1 MALAGR
7 PASLGWTHP
16 ARDHAMQLPARLAR
30 RRPGSALPA
39 LLAFLVAAAAA
50 ARADEALTILRTPG
64 GGIQPQ
70 AAVDARGTLH
80 LIYFTGE
87 AKAGDIWYV
96 RQEAGSTQVS
106 PPLRVNSQNAAAMA
120 IGSVRGAHLAL
131 SGNARVH
138 VAWMG
143 AGGAEPK
150 APGGGSPMLYA
161 RLAAAG
167 GAFEAQRCLI
177 RSAGGLDGGG
187 SLAADPQG
195 HVEVAWHALGSA
207 KDETGRAVYLA
218 RSSDGGATF
227 APEVPATAQPTGACG
242 CCGMRACADA
252 AGRVFLLYRAA
263 SGGVDRDMMLLASA
277 NGTAFSVSD
286 LQGWKLRS
294 CPMSTCA
301 ISAAADRVLLAWQT
315 QEQVFFASIAGSA
328 LTPGAAQ
335 AAPGAAKARK
345 HPAIAGNARGET
357 LLAWT
362 EGTSWNQGGAL
373 AWQRYDPA
381 GAPSGAIGRA
391 EGVPAWGLPAVVPRG
406 DAGFTIIY

>member
-1 MALAGR
+1 MLPSTRTARHRFALA
-7 PASLGWTHP
+7 W
-16 ARDHAMQLPARLAR
+16 
-30 RRPGSALPA
+30 PA
-39 LLAFLVAAAAA
+39 LLALLAAWPAAAP
-50 ARADEALTILRTPG
+50 ADDALTVLRTPG

-87 AKAGDIWYV
+87 AKGGDIWYV
-96 RQEAGSTQVS
+96 RQEAGGTAFS
-106 PPLRVNSQNAAAMA
+106 PPLRVNSQGASAMA

-131 SGNARVH
+131 GGNGRVH

-143 AGGAEPK
+143 AAGAEPK
-150 APGGGSPMLYA
+150 APGGGTPMLYA
-161 RLAAAG
+161 RLDGQG

-177 RSAGGLDGGG
+177 RSAVGLDGGG

-195 HVEVAWHALGSA
+195 HVEVVWHALAGA
-207 KDETGRAVYLA
+207 RDETGRAVYVA
-218 RSSDGGATF
+218 RSTDDGATF
-227 APEVPATAQPTGACG
+227 APEVPATDQATGACG

-252 AGRVFLLYRAA
+252 AGRVFMLYRAA
-263 SGGVDRDMMLLASA
+263 TGGTDRDMMLLASA
-277 NGTAFSVSD
+277 NGTAFSLND

-301 ISAAADRVLLAWQT
+301 ISAAGSRVLLAWQT
-315 QEQVFFASIAGSA
+315 QEQVFFASIAGSS
-328 LTPGAAQ
+328 LKPGAPQ

-357 LLAWT
+357 MLVWT
-362 EGTSWNQGGAL
+362 EGTAWNQGGTL
-373 AWQRYDPA
+373 GWQRYDAA
-381 GAPSGAIGRA
+381 GAPSGERGRA
-391 EGVPAWGLPAVVPRG
+391 DGVPAWGLPTVVPRG

>member
-1 MALAGR
+1 VL
-7 PASLGWTHP
+7 L
-16 ARDHAMQLPARLAR
+16 
-30 RRPGSALPA
+30 A
-39 LLAFLVAAAAA
+39 LLVVGTTTAAQG
-50 ARADEALTILRTPG
+50 DDALTVLRTPG

-87 AKAGDIWYV
+87 AKGGDIWYV
-96 RQEAGSTQVS
+96 RQEAGSAEFS
-106 PPLRVNSQNAAAMA
+106 PPRRINSQPASVMA

-131 SGNARVH
+131 GTNGRVH

-150 APGGGSPMLYA
+150 APGGAAPMLYA
-161 RLAAAG
+161 RLNAQG
-167 GAFEAQRCLI
+167 NAFEPQRCLI

-187 SLAADPQG
+187 SLAADPKG
-195 HVEVAWHALGSA
+195 HVEVVWNALGTA
-207 KDETGRAVYLA
+207 KDESGRAVYIA
-218 RSSDGGATF
+218 RSKDDGATF
-227 APEVPATAQPTGACG
+227 APEVPATDQPTGACG

-252 AGRVFLLYRAA
+252 TGRVFLLYRAA
-263 SGGVDRDMMLLASA
+263 TGGVDRDMMLLASA
-277 NGTAFSVSD
+277 NGTAFSASD
-286 LQGWKLRS
+286 LQSWKLRS

-301 ISAAADRVLLAWQT
+301 ISAAGNRVLLAWQT
-315 QEQVFFASIAGSA
+315 QEQVFFASIAGNG
-328 LTPGAAQ
+328 LKPGAPQ

-362 EGTSWNQGGAL
+362 EGTAWNQGGTL
-373 AWQRYDPA
+373 SWQRYDAA

-391 EGVPAWGLPAVVPRG
+391 EGVPAWGLPTVVPRG
-406 DAGFTIIY
+406 DTGFTIVY